1 MVRLLSIRSGCLDL
15 GSQSIS
21 LVNSKI
27 TSEAGKD
34 CGNIFIDLQLVTLNH
49 SRITVNAILGNGGNI
64 RLAADFL
71 ITSADSSITAS
82 SEFGLN
88 GQISVL
94 PQALKALEQALTVA
108 EPLRDERAKSY
119 ALGYLAQVYEADGR
133 HEEAL
138 RLTRKAVFSA
148 QQANAP
154 DAVYRWEWQS
164 GRWRAARGET
174 EAALA
179 AYRRAVATLQGIRYD
194 LALGHGNQMDAG
206 SFRETSGALYFELA
220 DLLLRRADVEPDP
233 VKVQD
238 YLVEARNTIEVL
250 RSAEMEDYF
259 QDECVASVRRKSA
272 TIESFA
278 AHVAVICVVPLADRV
293 ELLVNFSSGLKRY
306 KVAVGEAELTKTAI
320 DLRRLLEKRTTS
332 EFLRPAQQLYRWLIT
347 PLLAELKAQQTDT
360 LVFIPD
366 GALRN
371 IPMAVLHD
379 GEAFLVSQYAVAVSP
394 GLTLTDPKPLQ
405 RLKSSLLLN
414 GLSKAVQGF
423 SALDFVQSEVQT
435 LQTNYQTKLLL
446 DDQFKLANIEK
457 AFEATDYSMVHIASH
472 GQFDRDPKKSFLLA
486 YDQKLTL
493 DDLEKLIRPRQYRGQ
508 PVELL
513 TLSACQT
520 AAGDD
525 RAALGLAGIAIKAGA
540 RSALATLWFVNDQA
554 TVTLISEFYDQMR
567 RNPSL
572 SKAKALQAA
581 QLRLIQDARFRH
593 PCYWAPYLIIGNWL

>member
-34 CGNIFIDLQLVTLNH
+34 GGNIFIDLQLVTLNH

-154 DAVYRWEWQS
+154 DAVLPVGMAIGAMAGGPGRNGGSPGGVSARRCDFAGHSLRPGPRAWES
-164 GRWRAARGET
+164 NGRWFFP
-174 EAALA
+174 
-179 AYRRAVATLQGIRYD
+179 
-194 LALGHGNQMDAG
+194 GNQRA
-206 SFRETSGALYFELA
+206 SILNSLTS
-220 DLLLRRADVEPDP
+220 LRRADVEPDP

-394 GLTLTDPKPLQ
+394 GLTLTDPAAAAAEKFAAAQ
-405 RLKSSLLLN
+405 RL
-414 GLSKAVQGF
+414 VQGRARF
-423 SALDFVQSEVQT
+423 FGPGFCSVGSSDTPNQLPDQAAVRRPVQAGQYREGIRSHR
-435 LQTNYQTKLLL
+435 LLHGPYC
-446 DDQFKLANIEK
+446 LA
-457 AFEATDYSMVHIASH
+457 
-472 GQFDRDPKKSFLLA
+472 RP
-486 YDQKLTL
+486 
-493 DDLEKLIRPRQYRGQ
+493 IRPRSQEI
-508 PVELL
+508 V
-513 TLSACQT
+513 SAGLRSET
-520 AAGDD
+520 DSGRFGEVDPSAAVS
-525 RAALGLAGIAIKAGA
+525 
-540 RSALATLWFVNDQA
+540 RSAGRTSDA
-554 TVTLISEFYDQMR
+554 E
-567 RNPSL
+567 
-572 SKAKALQAA
+572 
-581 QLRLIQDARFRH
+581 RLPDRGGR
-593 PCYWAPYLIIGNWL
+593 